1 MESKDFAVKG
11 DIIYAKAKNE
21 ILCKPNTYIVCNNGI
36 CEGVFDELPE
46 KWNEIKVYDY
56 TGQLVMPGMTDL
68 HVHAPQY
75 TFRGLGMDLEL
86 LEWLQVHTFPE
97 EAKYQD
103 LNYAKQAYSYFTEDL
118 KNSFTT
124 RACIF
129 ATLHREATLEL
140 MDQLEK
146 TGLITYVGKVNM
158 DRNGSARLC
167 EKSAEES
174 ANDTKVWLDELTKRS
189 YQRTMPILTPRF
201 IPSCSDELMR
211 KLSKIQKEY
220 KLRVQSHLSENL
232 SEIAWVKELV
242 PESSCY
248 GQAYELFDMI
258 GSAEYPAIM
267 AHCVYSSEEE
277 MELLKSHHTYIAH
290 CPDSNFNV
298 ASGIAP
304 IRKYLEYGI
313 SVGFGSDVA
322 GGASLSIPQSMA
334 HAIQASKMYW
344 RMKNQNIKPLT
355 FDEVFYMATLG
366 GGSYFGNVG
375 SFEKG
380 YECDLLVIDDSK
392 IRSMR
397 ELSVKER
404 AERMIYLP
412 GECTI
417 TDKFVA
423 GKRIHLA

>member
-1 MESKDFAVKG
+1 MADKDFAVKG
-11 DIIYAKAKNE
+11 DIIYAKTQNE
-21 ILCKPNTYIVCNNGI
+21 ILCKPDAYIICRNGI

-46 KWNEIKVYDY
+46 KWRGIKLYDY
-56 TGQLVMPGMTDL
+56 TGQLIMPGMTDL

-103 LNYAKQAYSYFTEDL
+103 IIYARQAYSYFTEDL

-158 DRNGSARLC
+158 DRNGSDELC

-174 ANDTKVWLDELTKRS
+174 AKDTQVWLDELAKRS
-189 YQRTMPILTPRF
+189 YARTMPILTPRF
-201 IPSCSDELMR
+201 IPSCSDELMQ
-211 KLSKIQKEY
+211 KLSEIQKEY

-248 GQAYELFDMI
+248 GQAYEMFDML
-258 GSAEYPAIM
+258 GDETYPAIM
-267 AHCVYSSEEE
+267 AHCVYSGEEE

-313 SVGFGSDVA
+313 SVGFGCDVA

-334 HAIQASKMYW
+334 HAVEASKMYW
-344 RMKNQNIKPLT
+344 RIKDQDVKPLT

-366 GGSYFGNVG
+366 GGSYFGKVG

-380 YECDLLVIDDSK
+380 YECDLLVVDDSK

-397 ELSVKER
+397 KLSVKER

-412 GECTI
+412 GECEI
-417 TDKFVA
+417 KDKFVA
-423 GKRIHLA
+423 GRRIFLT